1 VGGDAVTWLLALLI
15 LALGVLA
22 IFAALGLEDTH
33 HDVTTRRTR

>member
-1 VGGDAVTWLLALLI
+1 VSADVLIAALLI
-15 LALGVLA
+15 LALALTA